1 MARKKVERKVT
12 EDPRYHNTWKLLKKY
27 RDVVW
32 SLELSVQQV
41 RTQFQI
47 EYDTSIEDFLESIY
61 LAGADLGG
69 TDIEHQ
75 AQCIERSHKMLTLV
89 QNAVD
94 LLRTRHKNGEA
105 YYWLLHYTYL
115 SPQQLKNVEEI
126 IEQLRPHI
134 HDISFRTYYRRR
146 KEAIEALSSVLWGYT
161 AQDSLQVLE
170 QFFPA
175 EAGGRELAQ
184 FWRDIGMVLLLKRKS
199 LYVKISMLKT
209 VSKTENSR
217 RGTLR
222 ASFSL
227 PVCGG

>member
-1 MARKKVERKVT
+1 MKKNQE
-12 EDPRYHNTWKLLKKY
+12 EMNIADNPLYHDTWKLLKKY

-75 AQCIERSHKMLTLV
+75 AQCIELSHKMLSLV

-146 KEAIEALSSVLWGYT
+146 KEAIEELSSVLWGYT

-175 EAGGRELAQ
+175 ETDGR
-184 FWRDIGMVLLLKRKS
+184 
-199 LYVKISMLKT
+199 
-209 VSKTENSR
+209 
-217 RGTLR
+217 
-222 ASFSL
+222 
-227 PVCGG
+227 